1 MNEPDSNEDLSA
13 FVDGELRGPARDRV
27 VDALYGSSDLRRA
40 WVRFHLIGDAM
51 RKIGPVPG
59 ADSIAEE
66 VSAAL
71 SSEQVVRL
79 RPRPPRAGL
88 RPLAGLAVA
97 AAIAAI
103 AVLGIHSLDDG
114 GAELRPVAG
123 PVAGAP
129 PAETVV
135 TDPVSNTPGSSAP
148 RISATALPAAGSQPS
163 RLHWSDV
170 APDTEARLNAYLVNH
185 HVYAGGGM
193 RGVPP
198 YVRIVAYQP
207 SAGDY

>member
-13 FVDGELRGPARDRV
+13 FVDGELQGPARDRV

-40 WVRFHLIGDAM
+40 WARFHLIGDAM
-51 RKIGPVPG
+51 RKVGPVPG
-59 ADSIAEE
+59 ADSIVAD

-71 SSEQVVRL
+71 CAEQVV
-79 RPRPPRAGL
+79 PFRPPPARSGL

-114 GAELRPVAG
+114 GARSRSVADASRPETMAMD
-123 PVAGAP
+123 
-129 PAETVV
+129 PASTNP
-135 TDPVSNTPGSSAP
+135 DSSAP
-148 RISATALPAAGSQPS
+148 RIAVMSPPSVVPGTS
-163 RLHWSDV
+163 RLQWSDV

-185 HVYAGGGM
+185 HVYAGDGM
-193 RGVPP
+193 RGVLP

-207 SAGDY
+207 SAGDHR